1 MPRVASDFT
10 AEDSLKW
17 ERYAEKCKL
26 FHTGKACHPGALPE
40 GYISVY
46 RAIKQKYVPLPDN
59 VPSLC
64 YPRAPT
70 SGPAVSMS
78 DTAFG
83 EWMWMQEQTQA
94 HLLRALQMTQEQ
106 ARERR
111 PTDQGRSRG
120 PGGFRGGPGGF
131 RGGRGGYRGDRGK
144 KEKGTHHSKNFA
156 ERVSP
161 PREPKAKSYDCR
173 KDRRK
178 QQREQRADSQIPVSE
193 AGPSDTYDVD
203 VQEGLSGTFTPL
215 GEDEFTT
222 SYDLI
227 DDSKPMGCA

>member
-10 AEDSLKW
+10 AEDGLKW

-26 FHTGKACHPGALPE
+26 FHAGKANHPGAPPE

-46 RAIKQKYVPLPDN
+46 RAIKQKYAPLPDD

-83 EWMWMQEQTQA
+83 EWMRMQEQTQA
-94 HLLRALQMTQEQ
+94 HLLHALQMTQEQ
-106 ARERR
+106 ARDRC
-111 PTDQGRSRG
+111 PTDQ
-120 PGGFRGGPGGF
+120 
-131 RGGRGGYRGDRGK
+131 
-144 KEKGTHHSKNFA
+144 
-156 ERVSP
+156 VSP
-161 PREPKAKSYDCR
+161 PREPKVKSYDRR
-173 KDRRK
+173 KDRCK
-178 QQREQRADSQIPVSE
+178 QQREQRANNQVPVLE
-193 AGPSDTYDVD
+193 AGPSNAYDID
-203 VQEGLSGTFTPL
+203 IQEGSSGTFTPL

-227 DDSKPMGCA
+227 DDSELMGCA